1 MKGFFAAFV
10 GSGLVTVLLPAVHP
24 RMGSPW
30 SAIVGGFAAGFWER
44 GGNRE
49 VSPVTDT

>member
-30 SAIVGGFAAGFWER
+30 SAIVGGFAAGF
-44 GGNRE
+44 
-49 VSPVTDT
+49 